1 MILVVCVC
9 VCLSVCLCVCVRVRT
24 GCSVLAVWVL
34 VEISVGFFGLH
45 EPTLAPNCSYPV
57 ADTQWQNREADLNDS
72 AWYNE
77 NSAKT

>member
-1 MILVVCVC
+1 M
-9 VCLSVCLCVCVRVRT
+9 
-24 GCSVLAVWVL
+24 LAVWVL